1 MNKKYR
7 IAGFMSLVLMFAA
20 GILFYSQGSEQR
32 EEGISESQIVE
43 TEEPT
48 SGDEQGGRSEMQMRL

>member
-1 MNKKYR
+1 
-7 IAGFMSLVLMFAA
+7 MSLVLMFAA